1 MRNNYVEQVS
11 KLSKQQIED
20 IWDEVEFKLF

>member
-20 IWDEVEFKLF
+20 IWDEAEFKLF